1 MDEVRMVREAYAEP
15 APPTA
20 REIARARALLNDPPR
35 RPVRWQWWGLG
46 SVVAAGAAAV
56 MAISLAGGGATGKP
70 GGPATTTS
78 LDARG
83 AVLAAA
89 YNAERQ
95 PLGKYWYSNS
105 LDGQAY
111 IMRAKT
117 GTYAITAATSES
129 FSWFGVKAG
138 MGEAYLARDL
148 PAHPQTSRDT
158 ELWRKAGS
166 PTSFHVWSNDHYY
179 TYPGK
184 VSAKW
189 RSSGP
194 EVGSNPHGGGK
205 FLVDMTTEELQNL
218 PTDPR
223 ALAAKFLDMSGSGK
237 SDPASK
243 AMGIR
248 AGKMPPAALARMRIA
263 RVGGLLNGAPMPP
276 KVRAGLMRALA
287 EQPGIHAIG
296 RATDALGR
304 TGVALASD
312 ERPVT
317 VTGEWGGPKAERG
330 TYRSRAVIIFDERTG
345 GLLAEQEE
353 LTTPGGPYS
362 EMKPGFIINYV
373 AARASNWTD
382 TKPSP
387 PAERPFH

>member
-35 RPVRWQWWGLG
+35 RPVRWQWWGFG
-46 SVVAAGAAAV
+46 GVVAAGAAAAV
-56 MAISLAGGGATGKP
+56 AISLTGGGSP
-70 GGPATTTS
+70 GRPGPVTRTS
-78 LDARG
+78 LDAKG

-89 YNAERQ
+89 HQAERQ

-105 LDGQAY
+105 FDGQAY

-117 GTYAITAATSES
+117 GTYAITAATAES
-129 FSWFGVKAG
+129 FSWFGVKPG
-138 MGEAYLARDL
+138 MGEAYFARDL
-148 PAHPQTSRDT
+148 PAHPQTARDA

-184 VSAKW
+184 VSPKW

-194 EVGSNPHGGGK
+194 EVGSNPRGGGK

-218 PTDPR
+218 PTDPA
-223 ALAAKFLDMSGSGK
+223 ALAAKFLNINDADKQNPMG
-237 SDPASK
+237 K
-243 AMGIR
+243 AMGLR
-248 AGKMPPAALARMRIA
+248 GGKVPPAALARMRIA
-263 RVGGLLNGAPMPP
+263 RVGSLLNGAPMPP

-287 EQPGIHAIG
+287 DQPGIHAIG
-296 RATDALGR
+296 RDTDALGR

-312 ERPVT
+312 DRAT
-317 VTGEWGGPKAERG
+317 TITGEWGGPKAEQG
-330 TYRSRAVIIFDERTG
+330 TYRSRSVIIFDERTG

-353 LTTPGGPYS
+353 LTKPGGPYS

-373 AARASNWTD
+373 AARSSNWTD

-387 PAERPFH
+387 PAELPFR

>member
-1 MDEVRMVREAYAEP
+1 MDEMRMVRDAYAEP

-20 REIARARALLNDPPR
+20 QEIARAKALLNDPPR
-35 RPVRWQWWGLG
+35 RPVRRQWWGFG
-46 SVVAAGAAAV
+46 GVVVVGAAAAV
-56 MAISLAGGGATGKP
+56 AISLTGGGTSGTP
-70 GGPATTTS
+70 GGPASTTS
-78 LDARG
+78 LDAKG

-111 IMRAKT
+111 IMRATT
-117 GTYAITAATSES
+117 GTYAITGATAES
-129 FSWFGVKAG
+129 FSWFGVKKG
-138 MGEAYLARDL
+138 MGEAYFARDL
-148 PAHPQTSRDT
+148 PAHPQTARDT

-184 VSAKW
+184 VSPKW

-194 EVGSNPHGGGK
+194 EVGSDPRGGGK
-205 FLVDMTTEELQNL
+205 FLVGLTTEELQKL
-218 PTDPR
+218 PTDPA
-223 ALAAKFLDMSGSGK
+223 ALAAKFLDMSGDGK
-237 SDPASK
+237 DPMSK

-248 AGKMPPAALARMRIA
+248 GGKAAPAALARMRIA

-287 EQPGIHAIG
+287 DQPGIYAIG
-296 RATDALGR
+296 RDTDALGR

-312 ERPVT
+312 DRAST

-330 TYRSRAVIIFDERTG
+330 TYRSRSVIIFDQRTG
-345 GLLAEQEE
+345 GVLAQQEE

-373 AARASNWTD
+373 AARSSNWTD
-382 TKPSP
+382 TKPGP
-387 PAERPFH
+387 PAELPFR